1 MNRLFHVTRTPGLAE
16 GVQFSFIEELREAL
30 KATTET
36 EVQIKISGDGAK
48 VSKMCHFTTL
58 SFTIMCSEEKHVHP
72 LAIIKALESYEMLE
86 ISCKGV
92 FDEINSVIES
102 GKIRP
107 TVNEKEVSVKIFLSA
122 DYKFLLLLMGLSGA
136 TASHACFWCIMH
148 KNDRHDMSKPA
159 DFYNSGAMSRSLEDL
174 FRWVSHKTYGC
185 KEKPLLNIE
194 LSHVVVDEL
203 CGFIDQ

>member
-72 LAIIKALESYEMLE
+72 LAIIKALELYEMLE

-136 TASHACFWCIMH
+136 TASHECLWCIVIDMTCQNQQTSITVVQCQDH
-148 KNDRHDMSKPA
+148 WKTCSDGYPIRHT
-159 DFYNSGAMSRSLEDL
+159 GAKRNP
-174 FRWVSHKTYGC
+174 C
-185 KEKPLLNIE
+185 
-194 LSHVVVDEL
+194 
-203 CGFIDQ
+203 